1 MNGSHIGMRVKI
13 TYKGENSE
21 LAKELKRTKGNEDV
35 TLPDN
40 LLEKEDEVVEFL
52 TKIRQNPQDYGISVF
67 QRKALT
73 AYPGKKI
80 KYASHRLYA
89 IENRKT
95 DEVYILSF
103 NGTKLSLYSEGAW
116 GLNTNT
122 DIKSMDSYYN
132 GNNKYDMSVCLGSKS
147 IDVDRTAESI
157 INSINS
163 SKSYYALDHIVNK
176 INMENCNTAL
186 WSTLRLN

>member
-1 MNGSHIGMRVKI
+1 MRVKI

-35 TLPDN
+35 TLPEN